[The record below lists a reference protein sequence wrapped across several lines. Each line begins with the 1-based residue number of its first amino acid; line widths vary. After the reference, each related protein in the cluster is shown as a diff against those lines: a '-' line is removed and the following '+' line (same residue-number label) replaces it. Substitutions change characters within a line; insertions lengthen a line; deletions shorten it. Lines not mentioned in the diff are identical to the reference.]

1 MARNVTTVEIR
12 GEDKTRSAFRSA
24 GTALDKY
31 NRKLEKTTSKTNA
44 LAGSMGK
51 LGGAVAGL
59 VGIGAITALS
69 RKVLALGDRLQKVS
83 LQTGLAVEE
92 LEILQFA
99 ASQSGV
105 GTEALNKSM
114 QRFSRTIGDADQ
126 GLKESVDAFD
136 LLGISIT
143 ANDGKL
149 KDSSTLFVEVA
160 EGIKAIEEPARRSAI
175 ASKLFGKSGGELLP
189 LLQQGAF
196 GIDMFADRLRKV
208 GGIVGTDA
216 ANAISTFNDQMD
228 LLNRAFTAK
237 FAVMLVAI
245 LPFLTSLVENFDAI
259 AKAVG
264 FAASVFLVAKLPV
277 IFGAITAAVT
287 LLTKAVML
295 NPLGLLATGVAAII
309 VYKDEIAE
317 TFGFAEETPKKLEK
331 VSTALEDNAD
341 QLLKLNKLDKVRLT
355 TAKKFAKTTKKELV
369 PNLKNLDAM
378 VGTSAK
384 ALKSLQGREGFGGM
398 LLEITKFFINA
409 DLLFKDYFGYIKDT
423 TEGGLNSVLYRFEEL
438 MLRLDNVTV
447 FTGNRIRNSFAQ
459 IMGDIEANVLQLD
472 VRVPTIIIPASAF
485 SFERVEGAG
494 QKLNQLVDQINA
506 FSVGSRTAGFAY
518 NVQRRGP
525 TGLPPGYSPMLN
537 INPRLSKTSME
548 DTANLKYYNTPYS
561 SPFVS
566 TGSGGGSGA
575 SGGRSSP
582 GAREAAGQGGG
593 GGVVVNIYDGTGQ
606 QLSSYDSAIRVE
618 IKERSNRLGMIPALN
633 VSGV

>member
-24 GTALDKY
+24 GNSLDKY
-31 NRKLEKTTSKTNA
+31 NKKLERTTSKTNA

-69 RKVLALGDRLQKVS
+69 RKVLTLGDRLQKVS

-114 QRFSRTIGDADQ
+114 QKFSRTIGDADQ
-126 GLKESVDAFD
+126 GIKESSDAFD

-149 KDSSTLFVEVA
+149 KDSSTLFLEVA
-160 EGIKAIEEPARRSAI
+160 EAIKGIEEPARRSAI
-175 ASKLFGKSGGELLP
+175 ASDLFGRSGGELLP

-208 GGIVGTDA
+208 GGIIGTDA
-216 ANAISTFNDQMD
+216 ANAISDFNDQMD

-277 IFGAITAAVT
+277 ILGAITAGVT

-317 TFGFAEETPKKLEK
+317 VFGFAEETPKKLAQVNTKLEDTADQMQKLTKLEK
-331 VSTALEDNAD
+331 VREKTAA
-341 QLLKLNKLDKVRLT
+341 
-355 TAKKFAKTTKKELV
+355 KFAKTTKKELV

-409 DLLFKDYFGYIKDT
+409 DLLFKDYFGYITDT

-447 FTGNRIRNSFAQ
+447 FTGNRIRNSFAR
-459 IMGDIEANVLQLD
+459 IMGDIEANVLKLD

-485 SFERVEGAG
+485 SFEKVEGAG
-494 QKLNQLVDQINA
+494 KKLDQLVNQINA
-506 FSVGSRTAGFAY
+506 FSVVGRSRSRDAAFGGTSISKNHSGLDPAHSIFWADQVPSGGHIDRSNALSYDVPAVTTA
-518 NVQRRGP
+518 
-525 TGLPPGYSPMLN
+525 
-537 INPRLSKTSME
+537 
-548 DTANLKYYNTPYS
+548 
-561 SPFVS
+561 
-566 TGSGGGSGA
+566 SGGGSGA
-575 SGGRSSP
+575 SSGRSSP
-582 GAREAAGQGGG
+582 SAREAAGQGGG

-606 QLSSYDSAIRVE
+606 QISAYDSAIRVE

>member
-1 MARNVTTVEIR
+1 
-12 GEDKTRSAFRSA
+12 
-24 GTALDKY
+24 
-31 NRKLEKTTSKTNA
+31 
-44 LAGSMGK
+44 
-51 LGGAVAGL
+51 
-59 VGIGAITALS
+59 
-69 RKVLALGDRLQKVS
+69 
-83 LQTGLAVEE
+83 
-92 LEILQFA
+92 
-99 ASQSGV
+99 
-105 GTEALNKSM
+105 
-114 QRFSRTIGDADQ
+114 
-126 GLKESVDAFD
+126 
-136 LLGISIT
+136 
-143 ANDGKL
+143 
-149 KDSSTLFVEVA
+149 
-160 EGIKAIEEPARRSAI
+160 
-175 ASKLFGKSGGELLP
+175 
-189 LLQQGAF
+189 
-196 GIDMFADRLRKV
+196 MFADRLRKV

-216 ANAISTFNDQMD
+216 ANAISDFNDQMD

-277 IFGAITAAVT
+277 ILGAITAGVT

-309 VYKDEIAE
+309 VYKDEIGE
-317 TFGFAEETPKKLEK
+317 VFGFAEETPKKLEQ
-331 VSTALEDNAD
+331 VSTALEDNAA
-341 QLLKLNKLDKVRLT
+341 QILKLNKLDKVRLT
-355 TAKKFAKTTKKELV
+355 TAKKMAKTTKKELV
-369 PNLKNLDAM
+369 PNLKNLDAL

-409 DLLFKDYFGYIKDT
+409 DLLFKDYFGYITDT

-459 IMGDIEANVLQLD
+459 IMSDIEANVIKLD

-494 QKLNQLVDQINA
+494 QKLDQLVDQINA
-506 FSVGSRTAGFAY
+506 FSVGSRTGGYAVNRDFTNADG
-518 NVQRRGP
+518 NIRRDNDYP
-525 TGLPPGYSPMLN
+525 F
-537 INPRLSKTSME
+537 LSKTAKQNEGIS
-548 DTANLKYYNTPYS
+548 TYYNTPYF
-561 SPFVS
+561 SPFVT
-566 TGSGGGSGA
+566 TGSGGAAGA

>member
-24 GTALDKY
+24 GNSLDKY
-31 NRKLEKTTSKTNA
+31 NKKLETTTAKTSA
-44 LAGSMGK
+44 LAGGMGK
-51 LGGAVAGL
+51 LGGVVAGM
-59 VGIGAITALS
+59 VGIAGIGALT
-69 RKVLALGDRLQKVS
+69 RKVMDLGDRLQKVS

-114 QRFSRTIGDADQ
+114 QKFSRTIGDADQ
-126 GLKESVDAFD
+126 GIKESSDAFD

-160 EGIKAIEEPARRSAI
+160 EAIKGIESPARQAAI
-175 ASKLFGKSGGELLP
+175 ASDLFGRSGVELLP

-196 GIDMFADRLRKV
+196 GIDLFADRLRKV

-216 ANAISTFNDQMD
+216 ANAISDFNDQMD

-245 LPFLTSLVENFDAI
+245 LPFLTALVENFDAI

-264 FAASVFLVAKLPV
+264 LAASVFLVAKLPV
-277 IFGAITAAVT
+277 ILGAITAGVT

-309 VYKDEIAE
+309 VYKDEIGE
-317 TFGFAEETPKKLEK
+317 VFGFAEETPKKLEQ
-331 VSTALEDNAD
+331 VSTALEDNAA
-341 QLLKLNKLDKVRLT
+341 QILKLNKLDKVRLT
-355 TAKKFAKTTKKELV
+355 TAKKMAKTTKKELV
-369 PNLKNLDAM
+369 PNLENLDKL

-409 DLLFKDYFGYIKDT
+409 DLLFKDYFGYITDT

-459 IMGDIEANVLQLD
+459 IMSDIEANVLKLD

-506 FSVGSRTAGFAY
+506 FSVGSRTGGYAVNRDFTNADG
-518 NVQRRGP
+518 NIRRDNDYP
-525 TGLPPGYSPMLN
+525 F
-537 INPRLSKTSME
+537 LSKTAKQNEGIS
-548 DTANLKYYNTPYS
+548 TYYNTPYF
-561 SPFVS
+561 SPFVT
-566 TGSGGGSGA
+566 TGSGGSGA
-575 SGGRSSP
+575 SSGRSSP
-582 GAREAAGQGGG
+582 GARQAAGQGGG

>member
-216 ANAISTFNDQMD
+216 ANAISDFNDQMD

-331 VSTALEDNAD
+331 VNTKLEDTAD
-341 QLLKLNKLDKVRLT
+341 QMQKLTKLEKVREK
-355 TAKKFAKTTKKELV
+355 TAAKFAKTTKKELV
-369 PNLKNLDAM
+369 PNLKNLDEL

-384 ALKSLQGREGFGGM
+384 ALKSLQGREGFGGL

-409 DLLFKDYFGYIKDT
+409 DLLFKDYFGYITDT

-447 FTGNRIRNSFAQ
+447 FTGNRIRNSFAR
-459 IMGDIEANVLQLD
+459 IMGDIEANVLKLD

-485 SFERVEGAG
+485 SFEKVEGAG
-494 QKLNQLVDQINA
+494 KKLDQLVNQINA
-506 FSVGSRTAGFAY
+506 FSVVGRSRSRDAAFGGTSISKNHSGLDPAHSIFWADQVPSGGHIDRSNALSYDVPAVTTA
-518 NVQRRGP
+518 
-525 TGLPPGYSPMLN
+525 
-537 INPRLSKTSME
+537 
-548 DTANLKYYNTPYS
+548 
-561 SPFVS
+561 
-566 TGSGGGSGA
+566 SGGGSGA
-575 SGGRSSP
+575 SSGRSSP
-582 GAREAAGQGGG
+582 SAREAAGQGGG

-606 QLSSYDSAIRVE
+606 QISAYDSAIRVE

>member
-1 MARNVTTVEIR
+1 
-12 GEDKTRSAFRSA
+12 
-24 GTALDKY
+24 
-31 NRKLEKTTSKTNA
+31 
-44 LAGSMGK
+44 MGK

-69 RKVLALGDRLQKVS
+69 RKVLTLGDRLQKVS

-114 QRFSRTIGDADQ
+114 QKFSRTIGDADQ

-160 EGIKAIEEPARRSAI
+160 EAIKGIEEPARRSAI
-175 ASKLFGKSGGELLP
+175 ASDLFGRSGGELLP

-208 GGIVGTDA
+208 GGIIGTDA
-216 ANAISTFNDQMD
+216 ANAISDFNDQMD

-245 LPFLTSLVENFDAI
+245 LPFLTSLVDNFDAI

-277 IFGAITAAVT
+277 ILGAITAGVT

-317 TFGFAEETPKKLEK
+317 VFGFADETPKKLAQVNTKLEDTADQMQKLTKLEK
-331 VSTALEDNAD
+331 VREKTAA
-341 QLLKLNKLDKVRLT
+341 
-355 TAKKFAKTTKKELV
+355 KFAKTTKKELV
-369 PNLKNLDAM
+369 PNLKNLDKL

-384 ALKSLQGREGFGGM
+384 ALKSLQGREGFGGL
-398 LLEITKFFINA
+398 LLEITKFFVNA
-409 DLLFKDYFGYIKDT
+409 DLLFKDYFGYITDT
-423 TEGGLNSVLYRFEEL
+423 TEGGLNTVFYQFEEL

-447 FTGNRIRNSFAQ
+447 FAGNRIRNSFAR
-459 IMGDIEANVLQLD
+459 IMSDMEQRVLNLD
-472 VRVPTIIIPASAF
+472 VRVPAILIPASAF
-485 SFERVEGAG
+485 QFETLEGAG
-494 QKLNQLVDQINA
+494 QKLDQLVNQINSYSVSARSRSRDAAFGGTSGSKFIYDPAHSVFWADQIPAGGHIDRSNA
-506 FSVGSRTAGFAY
+506 
-518 NVQRRGP
+518 
-525 TGLPPGYSPMLN
+525 
-537 INPRLSKTSME
+537 LSYDVPAVT
-548 DTANLKYYNTPYS
+548 
-561 SPFVS
+561 
-566 TGSGGGSGA
+566 TGSSGGSGA
-575 SGGRSSP
+575 SRGMSSP

>member
-24 GTALDKY
+24 GNSLDKY
-31 NRKLEKTTSKTNA
+31 NKKLERTTAKTSA

-114 QRFSRTIGDADQ
+114 QKFSRTIGDADQ
-126 GLKESVDAFD
+126 GIKESSDAFD

-160 EGIKAIEEPARRSAI
+160 EAIKGIEEPARRSAI
-175 ASKLFGKSGGELLP
+175 ASDLFGRSGGELLP

-208 GGIVGTDA
+208 GGIIGTDA
-216 ANAISTFNDQMD
+216 ANAISDFNDQMD

-277 IFGAITAAVT
+277 ILGAITAGVA

-309 VYKDEIAE
+309 VYREEIAE
-317 TFGFAEETPKKLEK
+317 TFGFADETPKKLAQVNTKLEDTADQMQKLTKLEK
-331 VSTALEDNAD
+331 VREKTAA
-341 QLLKLNKLDKVRLT
+341 
-355 TAKKFAKTTKKELV
+355 KFAKTTKKELV
-369 PNLKNLDAM
+369 PNLEHLDKL

-398 LLEITKFFINA
+398 LLEITKFFINC
-409 DLLFKDYFGYIKDT
+409 I
-423 TEGGLNSVLYRFEEL
+423 
-438 MLRLDNVTV
+438 
-447 FTGNRIRNSFAQ
+447 NSF
-459 IMGDIEANVLQLD
+459 LF
-472 VRVPTIIIPASAF
+472 RF
-485 SFERVEGAG
+485 C
-494 QKLNQLVDQINA
+494 
-506 FSVGSRTAGFAY
+506 
-518 NVQRRGP
+518 
-525 TGLPPGYSPMLN
+525 
-537 INPRLSKTSME
+537 
-548 DTANLKYYNTPYS
+548 
-561 SPFVS
+561 
-566 TGSGGGSGA
+566 
-575 SGGRSSP
+575 
-582 GAREAAGQGGG
+582 
-593 GGVVVNIYDGTGQ
+593 
-606 QLSSYDSAIRVE
+606 
-618 IKERSNRLGMIPALN
+618 
-633 VSGV
+633 